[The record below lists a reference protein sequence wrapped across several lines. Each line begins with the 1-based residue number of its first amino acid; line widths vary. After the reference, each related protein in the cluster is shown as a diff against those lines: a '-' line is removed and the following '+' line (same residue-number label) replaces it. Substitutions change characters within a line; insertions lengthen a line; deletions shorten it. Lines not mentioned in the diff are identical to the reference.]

1 LGLEAREVRNQ
12 FQQHPRWTGV
22 RAKKQAV
29 AGRADARSRFSYPP
43 DTGGDAAIER
53 IQMKPE
59 VYRRMKVAGRL
70 LVLIGLSVPA
80 VLILLLFLRLRELVV
95 LAARECAVL
104 AVGFIVIGAVLWA
117 GGWILEGNT
126 P

>member
-1 LGLEAREVRNQ
+1 
-12 FQQHPRWTGV
+12 
-22 RAKKQAV
+22 
-29 AGRADARSRFSYPP
+29 
-43 DTGGDAAIER
+43 
-53 IQMKPE
+53 MKPE

-80 VLILLLFLRLRELVV
+80 VLILLLFLRLGELVV
-95 LAARECAVL
+95 LAARECAAL

>member
-1 LGLEAREVRNQ
+1 
-12 FQQHPRWTGV
+12 
-22 RAKKQAV
+22 
-29 AGRADARSRFSYPP
+29 
-43 DTGGDAAIER
+43 
-53 IQMKPE
+53 
-59 VYRRMKVAGRL
+59 
-70 LVLIGLSVPA
+70 LSVPA
-80 VLILLLFLRLRELVV
+80 VLILLLFLRLGKLVV

>member
-29 AGRADARSRFSYPP
+29 AGRADARSLFSYPP

-53 IQMKPE
+53 TQMKPE

-80 VLILLLFLRLRELVV
+80 VLILLLFLRLGELVV

>member
-1 LGLEAREVRNQ
+1 
-12 FQQHPRWTGV
+12 
-22 RAKKQAV
+22 
-29 AGRADARSRFSYPP
+29 
-43 DTGGDAAIER
+43 
-53 IQMKPE
+53 MKPE

-70 LVLIGLSVPA
+70 FVLIGLSVPA
-80 VLILLLFLRLRELVV
+80 VLILLLVFRMGFVV

-104 AVGFIVIGAVLWA
+104 AVGFILVGAVLWA

>member
-1 LGLEAREVRNQ
+1 
-12 FQQHPRWTGV
+12 
-22 RAKKQAV
+22 
-29 AGRADARSRFSYPP
+29 
-43 DTGGDAAIER
+43 
-53 IQMKPE
+53 MKPE

-80 VLILLLFLRLRELVV
+80 VLILLLFLRLGELVV
-95 LAARECAVL
+95 LAARECGVL
-104 AVGFIVIGAVLWA
+104 AVACIVVGAVLWA

>member
-1 LGLEAREVRNQ
+1 MHVQTPKGACSRPIGRNSLAW
-12 FQQHPRWTGV
+12 FALRLPGELKNITAFVVH
-22 RAKKQAV
+22 A
-29 AGRADARSRFSYPP
+29 
-43 DTGGDAAIER
+43 
-53 IQMKPE
+53 
-59 VYRRMKVAGRL
+59 L
-70 LVLIGLSVPA
+70 LVPHALESVFKLGDPAESHRVGDHRVPA
-80 VLILLLFLRLRELVV
+80 VLILLLFLRLGELVV

>member
-1 LGLEAREVRNQ
+1 
-12 FQQHPRWTGV
+12 
-22 RAKKQAV
+22 
-29 AGRADARSRFSYPP
+29 
-43 DTGGDAAIER
+43 
-53 IQMKPE
+53 MKPE

-80 VLILLLFLRLRELVV
+80 VLILLLFLRLGELVV